1 MKEQRVRSVLERM
14 DALGLSQILVTDPV
28 SILYLTGIWIDA
40 EERLVALYL
49 RRDGTACL
57 FVNAMFHVPAN
68 PGVEVVRF
76 ADTDPYLDLLA
87 RRINP
92 EAVLGVDK
100 NLLTRY
106 FLPLLNR
113 HCAAGYTDGS
123 VCVDGARAVKDAE
136 EQEAM
141 CRISQIND
149 QAMARFRE
157 LLKPGVTERAV
168 ANQMR
173 EIYQEL
179 GADDQAFP
187 PSVCFG
193 ANAARGHYRCGDVP
207 LQEGACILM
216 DVGCRKDGYCADMTR
231 TFFCGSVSPEH
242 RRIYQLVLQANEAA
256 EAMIRPGV
264 PLRDLEAAA
273 RNVIEAGGYGRY
285 FTHRLGHFI
294 GLSVHDAGDV
304 SSASEAV
311 AQPGNVFSIEP
322 GIYLDGDVGV
332 RIEDLVLVTED
343 GCRILNR
350 YPKELQII

>member
-87 RRINP
+87 QRIDP

-193 ANAARGHYRCGDVP
+193 ANAAGGITAAGMF
-207 LQEGACILM
+207 L
-216 DVGCRKDGYCADMTR
+216 CRRARASSWTW
-231 TFFCGSVSPEH
+231 
-242 RRIYQLVLQANEAA
+242 AA
-256 EAMIRPGV
+256 GRM
-264 PLRDLEAAA
+264 
-273 RNVIEAGGYGRY
+273 VI
-285 FTHRLGHFI
+285 
-294 GLSVHDAGDV
+294 
-304 SSASEAV
+304 
-311 AQPGNVFSIEP
+311 
-322 GIYLDGDVGV
+322 V
-332 RIEDLVLVTED
+332 RI
-343 GCRILNR
+343 
-350 YPKELQII
+350 

>member
-87 RRINP
+87 QRIDP

-136 EQEAM
+136 EQEF
-141 CRISQIND
+141 IW
-149 QAMARFRE
+149 
-157 LLKPGVTERAV
+157 
-168 ANQMR
+168 
-173 EIYQEL
+173 
-179 GADDQAFP
+179 
-187 PSVCFG
+187 
-193 ANAARGHYRCGDVP
+193 
-207 LQEGACILM
+207 LQ
-216 DVGCRKDGYCADMTR
+216 K
-231 TFFCGSVSPEH
+231 
-242 RRIYQLVLQANEAA
+242 
-256 EAMIRPGV
+256 
-264 PLRDLEAAA
+264 
-273 RNVIEAGGYGRY
+273 
-285 FTHRLGHFI
+285 
-294 GLSVHDAGDV
+294 
-304 SSASEAV
+304 
-311 AQPGNVFSIEP
+311 
-322 GIYLDGDVGV
+322 
-332 RIEDLVLVTED
+332 
-343 GCRILNR
+343 
-350 YPKELQII
+350 